1 MLRNAYLDHLCIFSK
16 SPYRGR
22 GLSPSHTL
30 PPLGRFA
37 PSHISSKPPVAPK
50 KLLLLLEPRLHAWH
64 YKRLTNCR
72 QHANIE
78 IIYMYASEENC
89 RVSAFKNLAFLS
101 LVLLVLR
108 IFCRYNMTFNREILG
123 GGGGP
128 RSSLLLEIVPC
139 RCARIALKKAP

>member
-1 MLRNAYLDHLCIFSK
+1 MGGGF
-16 SPYRGR
+16 
-22 GLSPSHTL
+22 SPSHTL

-37 PSHISSKPPVAPK
+37 PSHISSKPPVAPP

-89 RVSAFKNLAFLS
+89 RVSAFKNLPFLS

-123 GGGGP
+123 GGGGTQEFTAIGDCTMQMRENRP
-128 RSSLLLEIVPC
+128 QKSTLNEDLMVYQK
-139 RCARIALKKAP
+139 AL